1 MARKREG
8 NPVIY
13 NVEGIILS
21 GISQREKDKCY
32 TLSLIWVI
40 KKEKKKVTLIET
52 EKQSN
57 CWWMDGERE
66 RENLVKGCK
75 FSIVG

>member
-1 MARKREG
+1 MLHAITYMG
-8 NPVIY
+8 NQK
-13 NVEGIILS
+13 G
-21 GISQREKDKCY
+21 K
-32 TLSLIWVI
+32 
-40 KKEKKKVTLIET
+40 KKKVTLIET

-57 CWWMDGERE
+57 CRWMDGERE